1 MRKPPN
7 YNYKC
12 VLDHLAINEELTDK
26 DPQLVYLY
34 HLLLGTSNMIIPE
47 DIIDAY
53 DLFDDIE
60 TQHLL
65 DAAIL
70 GKITNEEI
78 NEALNISLTT
88 ISTYRK
94 LFFDISVFRHNLDI
108 IKYVKNL
115 NCEDTYKNYYFQSIE
130 QGGAYLLNKFR
141 IGERKKISPVDV
153 VKIVMNDQFDR
164 FISHRGKN
172 LTSEEAQI
180 ALKFG
185 QQAVAS
191 AVSLTSI
198 DKTDTN
204 KNAVMEL
211 HLALKTQDLT
221 KQSALDE
228 SIITE

>member
-7 YNYKC
+7 YNYLY
-12 VLDHLAINEELTDK
+12 VLSHLKNEEDFNEP

-34 HLLLGTSNMIIPE
+34 QLMLNATNTTIPE
-47 DIIDAY
+47 DIIEAY
-53 DLFDDIE
+53 DLFDDEE
-60 TQHLL
+60 TQHLIN
-65 DAAIL
+65 AAIL
-70 GKITNEEI
+70 GKITNEEV
-78 NEALNISLTT
+78 NEALNIALTT
-88 ISTYRK
+88 MITYRK
-94 LFFDISVFRHNLDI
+94 LFFDVSVFRHNLDI
-108 IKYVKNL
+108 IKYIKNL
-115 NCEDTYKNYYFQSIE
+115 NCDDIYKNYYIQSIE
-130 QGGAYLLNKFR
+130 QGGVYLLNKFR